1 MVSSGN
7 QHWRSGGL
15 PMTGTRTFYGNVP
28 NSYRRAWLE
37 TVYPKRAAALGGDT
51 NGGGILDLPIH
62 TGTDELERLRRF
74 GACWDW
80 WGVPEHLRDY
90 WRSLDG

>member
-1 MVSSGN
+1 MS
-7 QHWRSGGL
+7 
-15 PMTGTRTFYGNVP
+15 GTRTSLGNVP
-28 NSYRRAWLE
+28 AAYRRAWLE
-37 TVYPKRAAALGGDT
+37 VVFPKRAAALGGDT
-51 NGGGILDLPIH
+51 NGGGILDLPSH

-80 WGVPEHLRDY
+80 WGVPDHLRDY

>member
-1 MVSSGN
+1 MAVERMS
-7 QHWRSGGL
+7 
-15 PMTGTRTFYGNVP
+15 GTRTFYGNVP
-28 NSYRRAWLE
+28 AAYRRAWLE
-37 TVYPKRAAALGGDT
+37 TVFPKRAAALGGDT
-51 NGGGILDLPIH
+51 NGGGILDLPSH

-80 WGVPEHLRDY
+80 WGVPEHLRNY